1 MQQQI
6 AFACITIVLAAS
18 IIYIISRLRKIDENV
33 QHLYKAQQLAVSRE
47 EFEEYQL
54 QHPSPQ
60 GATLLMCPLEGGGGA
75 AAAAAAAGGG
85 GAMASPMMVV
95 SSPSS
100 SLEVHAD
107 SRITEV
113 EEEEEEEQAAAEA
126 YDDVEVI
133 SPLVEEACFAEMEP
147 SGGTVAVEEDSHA
160 GEFVE
165 VGADAAAMASES
177 YNEILLQRDDASV

>member
-60 GATLLMCPLEGGGGA
+60 GTTLLMCPLKGGGG
-75 AAAAAAAGGG
+75 GGG
-85 GAMASPMMVV
+85 GMPSPVMMV

-113 EEEEEEEQAAAEA
+113 EEGELKEADIEVEEDEIG
-126 YDDVEVI
+126 EVVV
-133 SPLVEEACFAEMEP
+133 SPLVEEENFQNEEYFTEM
-147 SGGTVAVEEDSHA
+147 AVEADHT

-165 VGADAAAMASES
+165 VDTAAEMASES
-177 YNEILLQRDDASV
+177 YGDSSV